1 MMYFVAAGFSDCG
14 QVRDHNEDTFRI
26 DSELGLF
33 VVADGMGGHADGEV
47 ASSLAVETVFKMLS
61 GGKGGNDGSCNTE
74 KLRSAIESANNTI
87 YENAQVHTERKG
99 MGTTLTLMCW
109 DRCRFYFGHVGDS
122 RAYRLRGH
130 ELIQLT
136 RDHTWV
142 DMQVRAG
149 VLSPEEAE
157 HAGMRHVLVKS
168 LGTQREIEPDIV
180 PADAEPKDR
189 FLLCSDGLSD
199 FVEHNELRNIL
210 AGKGTLVEIARRL
223 IAKANAAGGHDNI
236 TAVVIDCYDNKWK
249 SMLKSGINKIRRY
262 HVANIA

>member
-26 DSELGLF
+26 DRELGLF
-33 VVADGMGGHADGEV
+33 VVADGMGGHAGGEV
-47 ASSLAVETVFKMLS
+47 ASSLAVETVFKALS
-61 GGKGGNDGSCNTE
+61 GNEGGNAGSCNAE
-74 KLRSAIESANNTI
+74 ALQSAIELANTTI
-87 YENAQVHTERKG
+87 YKNAQVHPERNG
-99 MGTTLTLMCW
+99 MGTTLTFMCW
-109 DRCRFYFGHVGDS
+109 DRCRFYYGHVGDS

-149 VLSPEEAE
+149 VLSQQEAE
-157 HAGMRHVLVKS
+157 HARMRHVLVKS

-180 PADAEPKDR
+180 PVDTAPKDR

-199 FVEHNELRNIL
+199 FVEHNELLNIL
-210 AGKGTLVEIARRL
+210 SGHGTLVEIARRL
-223 IAKANAAGGHDNI
+223 VAKANAVGGQDNI

-249 SMLKSGINKIRRY
+249 SILKSAINKIRRY
-262 HVANIA
+262 HAANIA